1 MAAAIVL
8 VAGCGGPSPGSGS
21 DRGEASAERGSPSP
35 SPPGGTLILGT
46 TTSTQDS
53 GLLDTLVPA
62 YESGSRCQVKTVAVG
77 SGEALAMGA
86 RGDAD
91 VLLVHSPA
99 AEKTYMAQGHGL
111 SRAAVMHND
120 FVLLGPRDDPAH
132 VGGPDAAAA
141 FACDRG
147 SPGAVRLSRRRL
159 GHQRQGALPVGQGRG
174 PAQRKLVR
182 QDRPG
187 HGRDPDDREPEA
199 GLHPR

>member
-8 VAGCGGPSPGSGS
+8 VAGCGGPSPGGGS

-86 RGDAD
+86 
-91 VLLVHSPA
+91 
-99 AEKTYMAQGHGL
+99 
-111 SRAAVMHND
+111 
-120 FVLLGPRDDPAH
+120 
-132 VGGPDAAAA
+132 GGTPT
-141 FACDRG
+141 CCWCTL
-147 SPGAVRLSRRRL
+147 PPRRRRTWRRAT
-159 GHQRQGALPVGQGRG
+159 G
-174 PAQRKLVR
+174 
-182 QDRPG
+182 
-187 HGRDPDDREPEA
+187 
-199 GLHPR
+199 